1 MGSISYAKNCF
12 VNKYRGTIILYIS
25 DFLQLGKIDL
35 DETAVMAE
43 EVTLNERPLDLA
55 LSSETNN
62 IVGDGPAE
70 NILGLSPVQIQQ
82 EYFENLLDCDW
93 VR

>member
-1 MGSISYAKNCF
+1 
-12 VNKYRGTIILYIS
+12 
-25 DFLQLGKIDL
+25 
-35 DETAVMAE
+35 MAYE
-43 EVTLNERPLDLA
+43 DTLNEKPLELA
-55 LSSETNN
+55 LNSETTT

-93 VR
+93 VK

>member
-1 MGSISYAKNCF
+1 MQS
-12 VNKYRGTIILYIS
+12 
-25 DFLQLGKIDL
+25 GKIDV

-55 LSSETNN
+55 LNSETTN